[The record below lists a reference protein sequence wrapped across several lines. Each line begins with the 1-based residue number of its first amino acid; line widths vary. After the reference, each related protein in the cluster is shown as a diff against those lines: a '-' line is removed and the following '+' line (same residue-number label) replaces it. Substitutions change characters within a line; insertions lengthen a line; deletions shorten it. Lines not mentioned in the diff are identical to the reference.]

1 MDKHHGAVKQA
12 IKLYE
17 EKKGTKIPKFIRAEI
32 EEAWNKGVIR
42 SILEREGVKPP
53 KKFKGGKNRPTGGRS
68 VKTISTPMRG

>member
-1 MDKHHGAVKQA
+1 MDKNHGAVKQA

-17 EKKGTKIPKFIRAEI
+17 EQKGTKIPKFIRYEI

-53 KKFKGGKNRPTGGRS
+53 KKLKGGKTGNSGGKS
-68 VKTISTPMRG
+68 VRTISTPMKG